1 MINSKEE
8 ILSVNKDNFLD
19 YFLLLVS
26 SNPRNYERLY
36 VNIFNKINDKMRL
49 GIVTLLYLLY

>member
-1 MINSKEE
+1 MINNKEE

-19 YFLLLVS
+19 YFLVLVS
-26 SNPRNYERLY
+26 ANPRNYERLY